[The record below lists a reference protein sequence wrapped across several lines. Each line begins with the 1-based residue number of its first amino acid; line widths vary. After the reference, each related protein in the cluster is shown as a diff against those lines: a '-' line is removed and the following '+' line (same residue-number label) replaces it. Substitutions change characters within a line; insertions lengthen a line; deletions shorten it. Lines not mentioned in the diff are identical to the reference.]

1 MSVEGTWDLVVDTPL
16 GRQRA
21 TLELSTRDG
30 VLRGTARDL
39 KHGEEVA
46 LADLVVDGDRL
57 TWTQSITKPLRLNLA
72 FDVTVGGD
80 EMTGHSKAGRLPRSK
95 VTGHRTAPEGGRA

>member
-1 MSVEGTWDLVVDTPL
+1 MSVDGTWDLVVETPI

-30 VLRGTARDL
+30 VLRGVARDPER
-39 KHGEEVA
+39 GEEVV
-46 LADLVVDGDRL
+46 LGDLVVDGDRL
-57 TWTQSITKPLRLNLA
+57 TWTQSITRPLRLNLA

-80 EMTGHSKAGRLPRSK
+80 GMTGYSKAGRLPRSR
-95 VTGHRTAPEGGRA
+95 VTGRRART

>member
-1 MSVEGTWDLVVDTPL
+1 MSVEGTWDLEIDTPL
-16 GRQRA
+16 GKQRA
-21 TLELSTRDG
+21 TLELSSQDG
-30 VLRGTARDL
+30 ELRGTARDP
-39 KHGEEVA
+39 KHGEEVV
-46 LADLVVDGDRL
+46 LADLAVDGDRL

-95 VTGHRTAPEGGRA
+95 VTGHRAAQEGGRP